1 MTLREIFRQAD
12 KIKDRHERLSFLK
25 RWRDH
30 HRKRSMPY
38 REIHAEIVRQML
50 AQIVKEN
57 KAA

>member
-12 KIKDRHERLSFLK
+12 KIRDRHERLSFLK
-25 RWRDH
+25 RHRDKN
-30 HRKRSMPY
+30 RPKSFLY

>member
-1 MTLREIFRQAD
+1 MTLREIFRQSD

-25 RWRDH
+25 RHRDQN
-30 HRKRSMPY
+30 RPRSVPHK
-38 REIHAEIVRQML
+38 EIHAEIVRQML